1 MSDRKCFLY
10 SLILTWVFAVFS
22 AQAASQDKTDFD
34 ASSLYKSLC
43 ASCHGLTGDGDGP
56 VAGSLMAKI
65 EPLSTLAK
73 RNGGNFPRYRV
84 AQIIDGREEVKAH
97 GTRLMP
103 VWGNYY
109 RQMHQ
114 GAGSDA
120 SAETITRFLV
130 QYLESIQKD

>member
-1 MSDRKCFLY
+1 MSDRVSFLVCF
-10 SLILTWVFAVFS
+10 ILVLVLAISSTPAT
-22 AQAASQDKTDFD
+22 SQDKADFD
-34 ASSLYKSLC
+34 ANSLYKSLC

-56 VAGSLMAKI
+56 VADSLKAKI

-84 AQIIDGREEVKAH
+84 AKIIDGREEVKAH

-103 VWGNYY
+103 VWGKYY